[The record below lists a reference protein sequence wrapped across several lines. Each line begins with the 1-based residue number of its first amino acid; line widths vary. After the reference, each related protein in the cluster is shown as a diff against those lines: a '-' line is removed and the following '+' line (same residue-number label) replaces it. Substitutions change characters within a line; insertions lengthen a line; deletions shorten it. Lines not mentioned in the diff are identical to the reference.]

1 MSEQLND
8 GEIPV
13 LKLEVESPP
22 TVSVGQ
28 QLRAA
33 RQARGL
39 ALPDVAQTLKL
50 GVRQI
55 EALENGDW
63 QGLPGQTFIRGF
75 VRNYARLLQVD
86 AGPLMQQLDSILE
99 KPATT
104 LAVPEGRLGSMPQTG
119 GGISR
124 RDRMVVLA
132 GAGFVAFAS
141 LVYFLLPNDLSSL
154 RESTQGMLDS
164 FARKDAPEPV
174 APAAPEP
181 VFPPGATPQQIMNPQ
196 AEPPAAVPEPVAP
209 AAAAAP
215 APVSAAPQPAVQAEP
230 KAPVAGA
237 AQLRFVFDKESW
249 VEVRDRDE
257 KIIFSQRPGGGSERS
272 VSGQGPLSL
281 VIGYAPGVKLYW
293 RGELIDLVPHTRGDV
308 ARLVLE

>member
-1 MSEQLND
+1 MSEQLNE

-13 LKLEVESPP
+13 LNVEAEAPP

-28 QLRAA
+28 QLRSA
-33 RQARGL
+33 RLARGL

-86 AGPLMQQLDSILE
+86 AGPLMLQLDSILE
-99 KPATT
+99 KPAKT

-119 GGISR
+119 GSISR
-124 RDRMVVLA
+124 RDRAVILS
-132 GAGFVAFAS
+132 GIGLVAVAA

-154 RESTQGMLDS
+154 RESTQGLLDS
-164 FARKDAPEPV
+164 FARKEAPAPV
-174 APAAPEP
+174 APASAPEP
-181 VFPPGATPQQIMNPQ
+181 VFPPGSTPQQIMNPQ
-196 AEPPAAVPEPVAP
+196 AEPVPAAPAEVAAPAAP
-209 AAAAAP
+209 AAAPVAA
-215 APVSAAPQPAVQAEP
+215 AASEQ
-230 KAPVAGA
+230 KIPVAGA

-249 VEVRDRDE
+249 VEVRDRDDR
-257 KIIFSQRPGGGSERS
+257 IIFSQRPGSGAERQ
-272 VSGQGPLSL
+272 VAGQGPLSL